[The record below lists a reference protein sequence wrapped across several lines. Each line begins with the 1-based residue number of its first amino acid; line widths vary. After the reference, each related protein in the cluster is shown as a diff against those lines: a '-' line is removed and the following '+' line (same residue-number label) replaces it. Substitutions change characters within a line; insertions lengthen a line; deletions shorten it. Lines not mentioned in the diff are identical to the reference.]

1 MRTNSLPKWAGLAVG
16 SALLVSVASGAQA
29 TIIFDPT
36 PAGTGNNVVFNQQPA
51 NQSGTTIFG
60 NINDPNN
67 TLVQFTS
74 TQTLVT
80 PAQGQA
86 ATAVIPTR
94 ATTAARPP
102 RGSRWR

>member
-1 MRTNSLPKWAGLAVG
+1 MGKWARLAVG
-16 SALLVSVASGAQA
+16 SALLFGVASGAQA

-36 PAGTGNNVVFNQQPA
+36 PAGTGNNVVFNQQPS
-51 NQSGTTIFG
+51 NQSGTTVRG

-74 TQTLVT
+74 TPVFVT

-86 ATAVIPTR
+86 RIESIPTIFLI
-94 ATTAARPP
+94 T
-102 RGSRWR
+102 